1 MAGTMAAWNF
11 YGAVTTPSRST
22 SRPRGKTIQLTPAH
36 SPLPGADD
44 DANGQLQPSIADVMK
59 IVETQQKEIEKLR
72 RLTEDQNEKMV
83 TLAKTLEAAAQSRS
97 TGPSDSRSKAVPK
110 DALVSPLCCM
120 IIIVK
125 HAPLNKRIR

>member
-1 MAGTMAAWNF
+1 
-11 YGAVTTPSRST
+11 
-22 SRPRGKTIQLTPAH
+22 
-36 SPLPGADD
+36 
-44 DANGQLQPSIADVMK
+44 MK

-83 TLAKTLEAAAQSRS
+83 TLAKTLEAAQSRS